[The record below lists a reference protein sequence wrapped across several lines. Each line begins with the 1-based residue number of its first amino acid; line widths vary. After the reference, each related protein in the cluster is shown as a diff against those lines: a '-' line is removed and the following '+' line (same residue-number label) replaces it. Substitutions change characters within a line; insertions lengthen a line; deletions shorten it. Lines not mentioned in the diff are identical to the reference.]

1 MGGNWVHLKVGPC
14 GSVRTFRGGSRI
26 EEVSYTMNN
35 GDYVFTL
42 NVHTN
47 DG

>member
-1 MGGNWVHLKVGPC
+1 MVHLKVDATGA
-14 GSVRTFRGGSRI
+14 RTFRGGSRI
-26 EEVSYTMNN
+26 EEISCTMNN

-47 DG
+47 VG